1 MGTWVPRYLRGDR
14 AKMFTSEEELIIQ
27 NIDTNTY
34 EFRNGGSIAG
44 PGFDRTSIRITDLP
58 EKTWVPKFKVGD
70 IIRYNS
76 HTFTIDRVAIDYDE
90 KGGKYYYNDINTA
103 PEDGPYVDSTKVN
116 AIKVNGGGRKT
127 RLKKKLLRK
136 RHGKT
141 KRVKIIRKKHKS
153 FTKKLI

>member
-27 NIDTNTY
+27 NIETNLY
-34 EFRNGGSIAG
+34 QLRDGGTIGG
-44 PGFDRTSIRITDLP
+44 PVFDRTSIRVTDLP
-58 EKTWVPKFKVGD
+58 KKTWIPKFKVGD
-70 IIRYNS
+70 VIRYNS
-76 HTFTIDRVAIDYDE
+76 HTFTIDRVVIDYDE
-90 KGGKYYYNDINTA
+90 KGGKYYYNDKNTA

-127 RLKKKLLRK
+127 RLKKKLIRK

-141 KRVKIIRKKHKS
+141 KRVKIIRKK
-153 FTKKLI
+153 T